1 MIATDPTKGAESTLT
16 SRRLFELSALALL
29 IALPLQIAGSAIHP
43 AGEEVKHVLQA
54 TYGPAHLILFVSWVF
69 ALLGLPGLY
78 AWQASRAGTLGL
90 ISFVLLIVTA
100 AYHLYLLLYEAF
112 ATTELASNAATQG
125 LIADGPMAHGVK
137 TLAQYATPLI
147 LAFPL
152 FGIATLR
159 AGVLPR
165 WCGWLQIASV
175 PILMLS
181 AVLLSVIAS
190 GAAEVVSIRL
200 LYILEFLG
208 WAWGAYAIRAA
219 TAPTRLAAPRLSTPR
234 PAS

>member
-1 MIATDPTKGAESTLT
+1 MIATDAARSAESTLT
-16 SRRLFELSALALL
+16 PGRLFELSALALL
-29 IALPLQIAGSAIHP
+29 IALPLQIAGFALHP

-54 TYGPAHLILFVSWVF
+54 TYGPAHLVLFVSWVL

-78 AWQASRAGTLGL
+78 AWQARRAGTLGL
-90 ISFVLLIVTA
+90 ISFVLLMVTA

-112 ATTELASNAATQG
+112 ATTELASNPATQG

-137 TLAQYATPLI
+137 SLAQIATPLI

-159 AGVLPR
+159 AGVFPR

-175 PILMLS
+175 PVLMLS

-200 LYILEFLG
+200 LYIVEFLG
-208 WAWGAYAIRAA
+208 WAWGAYAIRTA
-219 TAPTRLAAPRLSTPR
+219 TASTRFVAPPLSTPH